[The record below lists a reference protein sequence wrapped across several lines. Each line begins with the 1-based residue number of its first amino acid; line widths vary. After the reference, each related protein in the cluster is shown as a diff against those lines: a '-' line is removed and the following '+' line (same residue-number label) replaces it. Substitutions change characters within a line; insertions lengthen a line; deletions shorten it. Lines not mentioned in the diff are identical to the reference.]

1 MKMLLKFS
9 TSSILAGSLSLLTAC
24 SITDPA
30 YKYKE
35 KDFHKDFQA
44 AWCEEVGG
52 KTEVILKDET
62 RIGCLT
68 DEYAI
73 EVEYAKKWAESIGQS
88 LYYAA
93 ITNRKP
99 GVLLITQGAEDQ
111 CYLTRL
117 KVVATGTNITIWTT
131 PLMPSPKQSK
141 QL

>member
-1 MKMLLKFS
+1 
-9 TSSILAGSLSLLTAC
+9 LAGFLSLLTAC
-24 SITDPA
+24 SITNPA
-30 YKYKE
+30 DKYKE
-35 KDFHKDFQA
+35 EDYQV

-52 KTEVILKDET
+52 RTEVILKDET

-73 EVEYAKKWAESIGQS
+73 EVDYAKKWAESIGQS

-99 GVLLITQGAEDQ
+99 GVLLITRGVEDQ
-111 CYLTRL
+111 RYLLRL
-117 KVVATGTNITIWTT
+117 KAVATGTNITIWTT